1 MKSQRTIFFPGVIL
15 ILFGVVPA
23 LSAGSEGPNSLW
35 AYRAAYWDGRY
46 PSGWAGGGEAVRDTL
61 EYAGYEILDANR
73 LKVWMD
79 ARITDGLPSVV
90 VFCRDIVP
98 DTVAESMSFRCTL
111 RRYLDAGGKIVWYA
125 DIPLYYQGH
134 ADGTR
139 TAWGADGAIN
149 ILGFNAAEGPWN
161 SQTEVTFTA
170 DGRRWGLT
178 QTWQSVRPTSG
189 DGLRVLAR
197 DADGNA
203 AAWVKHYLS
212 DDTYRGFV
220 RISDKPG
227 EPNLDDLRRVAEYP
241 HVPEPIAWDNQA
253 ESEDDIV
260 GVFYY
265 PWYENPNTSGRWR
278 HWDGSGYS
286 PPATWAAC
294 YLPNYPD
301 SAWNPSVQLYD
312 SKDTQVLRWQDRAMA
327 RAGVDIAVASW
338 WGIGGYEDAGLAKA
352 IRTCKSV
359 QWCIYYEME
368 AYGDPA
374 VQKIHDDIKYV
385 LDSYGPTR
393 NYARIDG
400 KWLVLVYGAGGDETA
415 NRWRQAK
422 ALLAAHGYGVYLNG
436 DKANGRDPWDAVHSY
451 HPVVYQGYT
460 HALPDVDDSAWIAP
474 GFYGIADESPRL
486 ERSLSKFASAWN
498 NIIANRNRCRF
509 ILVETWNEWHEGTSI
524 EPGREIITDPRAFMP
539 KPDGDYGYMFIDTI
553 GPAAVNDLHWT
564 SPGHRA
570 VVPVRL
576 EVEEMIWDDDR
587 KVLVQSPTECRITE
601 PDTRIGSSILVPTS
615 GDAVVTVR
623 ARAVI
628 QKAGRLSNSPELML
642 YLDDIEIQRW
652 IVGPA
657 SYEDH
662 STTTPVPKGIHKL
675 ELAMAEE
682 PVGTD
687 WGIVVDFVDVNVV
700 QTDKPSEEGFEA
712 GNFGVFDWV
721 TYGDAHWTAA
731 STTSNSGSWSAQAG
745 SINDSETATL
755 ELTLDCVAG
764 EISFYCKV
772 SCELGCD
779 YLRFYIDGNKQ
790 DAWSG
795 EEDWKQISFPVTAG
809 RRTFRWEYSKDGS
822 ASSGADT
829 AWIDDIAFPVK

>member
-1 MKSQRTIFFPGVIL
+1 MKSQCTIFFPGVIL
-15 ILFGVVPA
+15 VLLGVVPA
-23 LSAGSEGPNSLW
+23 LSAGLEGPNSLW

-46 PSGWAGGGEAVRDTL
+46 PSTWAGGGEAVRDTL

-73 LKVWMD
+73 LKAWMD
-79 ARITDGLPSVV
+79 ARIADGLPSVV
-90 VFCRDIVP
+90 VFCRDIAP

-125 DIPLYYQGH
+125 DIPMYYQGH

-139 TAWGADGAIN
+139 TAWGVDGAIN
-149 ILGFNAAEGPWN
+149 ILGFNAAEGAWN
-161 SQTEVTFTA
+161 SQTEVVFTA
-170 DGRRWGLT
+170 DGTRWGLT
-178 QTWQSVRPTSG
+178 ERWQSQRPTSG
-189 DGLRVLAR
+189 YGLRILAR
-197 DADGNA
+197 DADGYA
-203 AAWVKHYLS
+203 AAWVKYYVPG
-212 DDTYRGFV
+212 DTYRGFV
-220 RISDKPG
+220 RLSDRPG
-227 EPNLDDLRRVAEYP
+227 EPNLNDLRAVAEYP
-241 HVPEPIAWDNQA
+241 HVPDPIVFDNQA
-253 ESEDDIV
+253 ESQDDIV

-265 PWYENPNTSGRWR
+265 PWYENPNTSSRWR
-278 HWDGSGYS
+278 HWNGSGYL

-301 SAWNPSVQLYD
+301 STWNPSVQLYD
-312 SKDTQVLRWQDRAMA
+312 SKDTEVLRWQDRAMA

-368 AYGDPA
+368 AYGDPT
-374 VQKIHDDIKYV
+374 VQRIHDDIKYV
-385 LDSYGPTR
+385 LDTYGPTR

-422 ALLAAHGYGVYLNG
+422 ALLAAHGYDVYLNG
-436 DKANGRDPWDAVHSY
+436 DKSNAKEPWDAVHSY

-474 GFYGIADESPRL
+474 GFYGIADQSPRL
-486 ERSLSKFASAWN
+486 ERSLSEFASAWN
-498 NIIANRNRCRF
+498 NIVANRNRCRF
-509 ILVETWNEWHEGTSI
+509 ILVETWNEWHEGTQI
-524 EPGREIITDPRAFMP
+524 ESGREIIRDRQGFRP
-539 KPDGDYGYMFIDTI
+539 KPDGDYGYTFIDTI
-553 GPAAVNDLHWT
+553 APAAVNNLHWT

-576 EVEEMIWDDDR
+576 EAEEMIWDDDR

-601 PDTRIGSSILVPTS
+601 PDTRIGSSILVPAS

-623 ARAVI
+623 ARAAI
-628 QKAGRLSNSPELML
+628 QKAGRSSRGPELML

-652 IVGPA
+652 IVGPS

-662 STTTPVPKGIHKL
+662 STTTPVPKGIHKI

-687 WGIVVDFVDVNVV
+687 WGIVVDFVNVNVV
-700 QTDKPSEEGFEA
+700 RTDKPSEEGFEA
-712 GNFGVFDWV
+712 GNFGAFDWV
-721 TYGDAHWTAA
+721 TYGDAPWTTA

-745 SINDSETATL
+745 SINDRETTTL

-795 EEDWKQISFPVTAG
+795 EENWKQVSFPVTAG
-809 RRTFRWEYSKDGS
+809 RRTFRWEYSKDSS
-822 ASSGADT
+822 ASIGDDT